1 MSELISGR
9 RRAALSRR
17 QTLAAAATVG
27 VGLVAGSGISIAA
40 AHETGKKAPEHK
52 AAEADA
58 IVVRVRDLNAGTLDI
73 FTATERI
80 QVRDKELAKRLA
92 NAAKKR

>member
-1 MSELISGR
+1 MSDLISGR
-9 RRAALSRR
+9 RRTALSRR

-40 AHETGKKAPEHK
+40 AQEAGKKAPEHK
-52 AAEADA
+52 ADEADA
-58 IVVRVRDLNAGTLDI
+58 IVVRVRDVNAGTLDI
-73 FTATERI
+73 FTGYDRI

-92 NAAKKR
+92 AAAKKR